1 MTAQPAIPREWVES
15 LAEQMAEIADETLDC
30 MADPRKYQRQMNE
43 LRKRFEA
50 VLGAAVAG
58 GIR

>member
-15 LAEQMAEIADETLDC
+15 LAEQMAEIADETLTSEN
-30 MADPRKYQRQMNE
+30 PRMHQRQMNE

-50 VLGAAVAG
+50 VLGAAVG
-58 GIR
+58 PK